1 MDERKGLVMV
11 NTGRGKGKSTA
22 AFGLA
27 VRAAGHGWRTLIIQ
41 FIKSGEGYG
50 EVKGLGYLP
59 GVELRA
65 TGLGLIGDDDD
76 LTPHREAARRGW
88 DMAVAEVT
96 GGAWDLVILDE
107 INVAMKRGFVSP
119 QEVIE
124 LIKAK
129 PPRLHLLLTGRSCPP
144 EVQEMVDMVTVMEPK
159 RHHAKAGVEAQE
171 GVEF

>member
-1 MDERKGLVMV
+1 MSEAKGLVMI
-11 NTGRGKGKSTA
+11 NTGRGKGKTTA
-22 AFGLA
+22 ALGMTL
-27 VRAAGHGWRTLIIQ
+27 RAAGHGRSTLIIQ
-41 FIKSGEGYG
+41 FIKSGQGYG
-50 EVKGLGYLP
+50 EIKGLSYLP

-96 GGAWDLVILDE
+96 KGDWDMVVLDE

-119 QEVIE
+119 EEVAA

-129 PPRLHLLLTGRSCPP
+129 PPRMHLVLTGRSCPP
-144 EVQEMVDMVTVMEPK
+144 EIQELADMVTVMEPK

>member
-1 MDERKGLVMV
+1 MDETKGLVMV

-41 FIKSGEGYG
+41 FVKSGQGYG
-50 EVKGLGYLP
+50 EVKGLGFLP

-65 TGLGLIGDDDD
+65 TGLGLIGDHDD
-76 LTPHREAARRGW
+76 LAPHREAARNGW

-96 GGAWDLVILDE
+96 GGDWDLVILDE
-107 INVAMKRGFVSP
+107 INVAMRRGFVGP
-119 QEVIE
+119 EEVAG

-129 PPRLHLLLTGRSCPP
+129 PPRMHLVLTGRSCPP
-144 EVQEMVDMVTVMEPK
+144 EIQELADMVTVMEPK
-159 RHHAKAGVEAQE
+159 RHHAQAGVPAQAGVE
-171 GVEF
+171 F